1 MDAGWLLGEAALP
14 LPLARGLRR
23 EVVNKACLWEAD
35 LPPRPPGLSAAS
47 SLPPPPLQKPPPA
60 ARPPG
65 DHRGNER
72 LHLAS
77 QGVRFLCLWSNRASG
92 SRKGGLFG
100 AGSGAAAGRRGEPGT
115 GPGASGVTGKE
126 RTAEGAGCRPCRA
139 FAVRAAARRPRFP
152 FLGVGTRGRRARRA
166 GRLESGGRKR
176 FIMEPFTAS
185 RWPGA
190 RTDSAEASMLV

>member
-1 MDAGWLLGEAALP
+1 MKGGFSGKP
-14 LPLARGLRR
+14 LSGPPLARRLQR

-47 SLPPPPLQKPPPA
+47 SLPPPSLQKPPPA

-65 DHRGNER
+65 DHRRNEQ

-77 QGVRFLCLWSNRASG
+77 QDVRFLCIWSNRASG
-92 SRKGGLFG
+92 SRKGGLCE
-100 AGSGAAAGRRGEPGT
+100 AGSPALGRRTSPAPGL
-115 GPGASGVTGKE
+115 GRAEWPRKE
-126 RTAEGAGCRPCRA
+126 RTAEGAGCGPCPA
-139 FAVRAAARRPRFP
+139 FIPRAAARRPRFP
-152 FLGVGTRGRRARRA
+152 FLRVGTRGRRARRA
-166 GRLESGGRKR
+166 GRLESGSRKR
-176 FIMEPFTAS
+176 FIMEPFIAS